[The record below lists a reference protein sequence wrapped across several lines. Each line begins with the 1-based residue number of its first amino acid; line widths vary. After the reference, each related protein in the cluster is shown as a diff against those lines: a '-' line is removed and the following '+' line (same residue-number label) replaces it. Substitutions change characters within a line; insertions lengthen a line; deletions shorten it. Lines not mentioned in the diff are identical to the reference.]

1 MQLPLKP
8 KNPNLRENIRM
19 GIENMRNLGVWESVS
34 LESVKECPRFC
45 DLISIYR
52 GWKTLKNSSDD

>member
-1 MQLPLKP
+1 
-8 KNPNLRENIRM
+8 M

-34 LESVKECPRFC
+34 LESVKECPEFWGP
-45 DLISIYR
+45 ISIYR